1 MSNFL
6 NLIPPIRRHRL
17 HKIRLMVDPVYEAK
31 SKELDEFRSKLFK
44 WSLESLVGKHLLFQ
58 LIVWVPLIM
67 FMFIWKANM
76 LFLLILPAA
85 FIISGILVSVPI
97 YFTFRKELKIDD

>member
-17 HKIRLMVDPVYEAK
+17 HKIRLMIDPVYESK

-44 WSLESLVGKHLLFQ
+44 WTLESLVSKHFLFQ
-58 LIVWVPLIM
+58 FTVWVPLI
-67 FMFIWKANM
+67 MFIWKANM
-76 LFLLILPAA
+76 LFLLILPAV
-85 FIISGILVSVPI
+85 FIISSILVSVPI